1 MSGSDSGGLS
11 GLAAGGSAAG
21 PCESLRLER
30 TLEAPVPG
38 VADALAVGDL
48 LEVVLRDEQQP
59 PLVVAVN
66 QAGLDAGGIVPTRQ
80 LLDCLQQGFRFE
92 AEVTS
97 RNGGAIQIE
106 VRAAT

>member
-11 GLAAGGSAAG
+11 GPATGGSAAS

-38 VADALAVGDL
+38 VADLLTGDDL
-48 LEVVLRDEQQP
+48 LQVVLREGQP
-59 PLVVAVN
+59 PLVVAVD
-66 QAGLDAGGIVPTRQ
+66 QAGQDAGGIVPTGQ
-80 LLDCLQQGFRFE
+80 LIDCLRRGFRFE

-97 RNGGAIQIE
+97 RNGGAIQIQ
-106 VRAAT
+106 VRAVP